1 MNREWFAI
9 TCCSNE
15 VRAKF
20 SANQKQELSLSK
32 LRVFQHL
39 TSAASIFLALCL
51 AQFTVSLIGQTYFL
65 TLSGFPATPHLRL
78 KNYSVKHFH
87 TYPFHPRCYDLHT
100 DQIWTWDPCEI
111 KRKKKEIDLE
121 SSLPRSQL
129 PVKLQLFCFAAFSY
143 RFRPSERISQIHLI
157 GDITI
162 HGRPAKRNFSS
173 RFEKIF
179 HEWVQLTSQLFF
191 NTNHKC
197 LTAHEN
203 TARWLLKNDITHVWI
218 KMISSWAGLVFYRL
232 TTTRYTIK
240 FYTIEQFSNDCR
252 K

>member
-20 SANQKQELSLSK
+20 SANQKQELGLSK

-65 TLSGFPATPHLRL
+65 TLSGFPATLHLRL

-111 KRKKKEIDLE
+111 KRKKK
-121 SSLPRSQL
+121 
-129 PVKLQLFCFAAFSY
+129 
-143 RFRPSERISQIHLI
+143 
-157 GDITI
+157 
-162 HGRPAKRNFSS
+162 
-173 RFEKIF
+173 
-179 HEWVQLTSQLFF
+179 
-191 NTNHKC
+191 
-197 LTAHEN
+197 
-203 TARWLLKNDITHVWI
+203 
-218 KMISSWAGLVFYRL
+218 RL
-232 TTTRYTIK
+232 TLSHRYHEANCMWNCNFFVSRRFHIA
-240 FYTIEQFSNDCR
+240 FARPNVYPRFIW
-252 K
+252 